1 MKIEPYRCLMTKWLV
16 SSPLR
21 TLTMGVLVGMT
32 LPGVSGCK
40 GTPLPFSQSFSGLGG
55 PTRVPAP
62 ADGSFQVPSSY
73 SGPNG
78 TSSNPGSG
86 LGGSSFN
93 SANSATAPNG
103 MKTSQSNL
111 PVTNFVNGI
120 SAAESQIRAATNNA
134 LSTVNRATEDV
145 NNRVEQ
151 ASARVDRFGAGV
163 VQASNILS
171 EAAYAPVNGPQNGQ
185 NLPSQ
190 TAPIRQNST
199 PPASG
204 QIGDN
209 NPSSEASWQT
219 PSPR

>member
-1 MKIEPYRCLMTKWLV
+1 MKIEPYRCLMTKLFV
-16 SSPLR
+16 SDPLR
-21 TLTMGVLVGMT
+21 TLSICVFAGML

-62 ADGSFQVPSSY
+62 ADGSFQVPGSY
-73 SGPNG
+73 SGQNG

-93 SANSATAPNG
+93 SVNSATAPNG
-103 MKTSQSNL
+103 MKTTQSNL

-120 SAAESQIRAATNNA
+120 SAAESQIRTATNNA

-145 NNRVEQ
+145 NTRVEQ

-171 EAAYAPVNGPQNGQ
+171 EAAYAPVNGPQTVQ
-185 NLPSQ
+185 NLPSP
-190 TAPIRQNST
+190 TAPIRQNSI
-199 PPASG
+199 PSASG

-209 NPSSEASWQT
+209 NPSSDASWQT
-219 PSPR
+219 PSPK

>member
-1 MKIEPYRCLMTKWLV
+1 MKIEPYRCLMTKWVV
-16 SSPLR
+16 SNPLR
-21 TLTMGVLVGMT
+21 TLTIGVLVGMT
-32 LPGVSGCK
+32 LPGASGCK

-111 PVTNFVNGI
+111 PVSNFVNGI

-171 EAAYAPVNGPQNGQ
+171 EAAYAPMNGPQNGQ